1 MDTQNA
7 SHEASRKALE
17 ILRQAPI
24 LVTGAAGFIGFH
36 VARRLLEAGCRV
48 IGFDN
53 LSAYYDVALKEAR
66 LTRLRQFPGFG
77 FTRGDLADGEAVR
90 LLFEAHKPGFVAHL
104 GAQAGVRQS
113 LKAPQDFISANLVG
127 FFHIIENSRA
137 FAVGHLVYAS
147 SSSVYGANTR
157 QPYSV
162 SDSVDHPLSL
172 YAATKKSNELVAHVY
187 SHIHGLPTTGLRFF
201 TVYGPWGRPDMA
213 LFLFTRAILAGEPI
227 EVYNHGQ
234 MKRDFTYIDDI
245 VEGVVRTLA
254 QPAAPDP
261 AWSGAAPDPGSSTAP
276 WRVYNI
282 GNNEPV
288 ALLDMIAILERALG
302 REAKKTLLPLQPG
315 DVPSTYADIEA
326 LEQAVGFRPSTPL
339 AEGVGRFVA
348 WYRDYYRV

>member
-1 MDTQNA
+1 MSSPHDTSLA
-7 SHEASRKALE
+7 MET
-17 ILRQAPI
+17 LRQAPI

-36 VARRLLEAGCRV
+36 LARRLLESGCRV

-53 LSAYYDVALKEAR
+53 VNAYYDVALKEAR
-66 LTRLRQFPGFG
+66 LAQLRQFPGFD
-77 FTRGDLADGEAVR
+77 FARGDLADGAAVR
-90 LLFEAHKPGFVAHL
+90 LAFETHKPSFVAHL
-104 GAQAGVRQS
+104 GAQAGVRHS

-127 FFHIIENSRA
+127 FFHIIETCRA
-137 FAVGHLVYAS
+137 FAVRHLVYAS

-172 YAATKKSNELVAHVY
+172 YAATKKSNELVAHAY
-187 SHIHGLPTTGLRFF
+187 SHLHQLPTTGLRFF

-227 EVYNHGQ
+227 EVFNHGL

-261 AWSGAAPDPGSSTAP
+261 AWSGAAPDPGSSAAP
-276 WRVYNI
+276 WRVFNI

-288 ALLDMIAILERALG
+288 ALLDMIAMLERALG
-302 REAKKTLLPLQPG
+302 REAQKTLLPMQPG
-315 DVPSTYADIEA
+315 DVPSTYADIKA

-339 AEGVGRFVA
+339 DVGIGRFVA
-348 WYRDYYRV
+348 WYRDYYQV